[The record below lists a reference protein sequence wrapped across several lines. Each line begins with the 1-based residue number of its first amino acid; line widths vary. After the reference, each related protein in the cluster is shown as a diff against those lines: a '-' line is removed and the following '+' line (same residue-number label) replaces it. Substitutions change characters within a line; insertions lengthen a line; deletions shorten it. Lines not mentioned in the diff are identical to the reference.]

1 MFVRSTEAVGLD
13 DLVPVLEYFIDRA
26 CSPEWRIGFQTTS
39 RHNLTWVV
47 AGRGT
52 FHYNGERLDARA
64 GDLLYLPPFSTRQAV
79 TDPEDL
85 MHCYACDFRCRSL
98 DGPDLPRLPL
108 AAQRRIGFP
117 DGLLE
122 GYRRLN
128 RVWLE
133 KREGWALEAR
143 GLFCQILS
151 ILLSASR
158 AAERG
163 GEREKRLALV
173 QDYLFHHYA
182 EPVSVPALAS
192 LVRLNPRYFGN
203 WFSERTGMTV
213 KEYVHRIRIRKAT
226 DLLATGGFNVAEA
239 AYRSGFEDVFYFSK
253 VFKRIAGHPPSDL
266 IRSVPVRGGPIP
278 D

>member
-26 CSPEWRIGFQTTS
+26 CTPEWRIGFQTTV

-47 AGRGT
+47 AGRGI
-52 FHYNGERLDARA
+52 FQYNGERLEARA
-64 GDLLYLPPFSTRQAV
+64 GDLLYLPPLSTRQAV
-79 TDPEDL
+79 TDGGDL
-85 MHCYACDFRCRSL
+85 MHCYACDFRCRRL

-108 AAQRRIGFP
+108 APQRRIGFP

-133 KREGWALEAR
+133 KRELWDLEVR
-143 GLFCQILS
+143 GLFCQIMH

-163 GEREKRLALV
+163 GEPEKRLALV

-182 EPVSVPALAS
+182 EPVSVPALAA

-239 AYRSGFEDVFYFSK
+239 AYRSGFDDVFYFSK

-266 IRSVPVRGGPIP
+266 IRARDMLI
-278 D
+278 